1 MATFGKETLSKFADA
16 CASIPLRPLDRA
28 FDRTGIRAGVTN
40 DDSGGAR
47 RIRFRQYLSTIDQRD
62 ARQLQQLGDALGA
75 LIDEVAD
82 SKKEFLIRA
91 AENDGFSYKDG
102 AFCVA
107 RVSRNSFAIRTA
119 DQLTSAGDLGRRLE
133 ALIGRKPKEAIGGA
147 KELARSV
154 VELAA
159 PAPTPTHRYLKELAL
174 ILESIDGDTPAC
186 ARLVVATA
194 TALAAF
200 IAETQRLG

>member
-1 MATFGKETLSKFADA
+1 MPRFSDETLSKFADA

-28 FDRTGIRAGVTN
+28 FDRAGIRAGATG
-40 DDSGGAR
+40 DDSGGSR
-47 RIRFRQYLSTIDQRD
+47 RTRFRQYLSTIDQRNS
-62 ARQLQQLGDALGA
+62 RQLQQLGDALGA
-75 LIDEVAD
+75 LIDEAAD

-91 AENDGFSYKDG
+91 AENDGFTYKDG

-107 RVSRNSFAIRTA
+107 RVSKNSFAIRTA

-154 VELAA
+154 LELASPV
-159 PAPTPTHRYLKELAL
+159 PAPTRRYLEELAL
-174 ILESIDGDTPAC
+174 ILESIDGDTPAY
-186 ARLVVATA
+186 ARLVVTTA
-194 TALAAF
+194 TALATF